1 LLNSLLKFC
10 CLLALMSLSICIVWA
25 NEYEFELLNEN
36 DGFPTSIIFSI
47 IQDEDGFLW
56 FGTGYDGLMRY
67 DGKNVVVF
75 KNDPSQKNTLPNDNA
90 GNLVLDSEGNFW
102 IGSWGGGVIE
112 LDSNTGLYTQYQHT
126 VELENTISDNKVQ
139 IIFEDDDR
147 VLWFGTFS
155 AGLNSFNTTTQNFKR
170 FPFEDPKNEGVS
182 DKRVWA
188 IEQTQSDKLWIATG
202 FGLNL
207 LDQHTEKV
215 THFFPEPN
223 ELLSDLNRIRN
234 LIKTPDAHLYLG
246 TQNGVVFF
254 DTQAS
259 SFKPLVASEQ
269 PNLGPIYSMLRT
281 NFGEYWVTSDNGVF
295 AFSDADKTLRKVPL
309 RFDDSCSQSLF
320 QDKQGT
326 IWLSCE
332 GVGVYK
338 ITRTNIFKT
347 FDDQT
352 VRNTFALEAAND
364 GSILLGTSQHGLK
377 RWLPET
383 KQLETL
389 GSKNAANN
397 KIGIRFITQTSK
409 GDIWYANAQSLYKLD
424 KNGKQREILPPEI
437 FWDDFENIMD
447 VEKDS
452 QDNIWVGVPGGLFI
466 VNPDTFS
473 FSFIPISELG
483 FPEGI
488 TKASLVE
495 VYLAPDNTMWV
506 AINNTLYRWNETQEK
521 LIPLS
526 YPNQKFEYTELYDF
540 IYAIYVD
547 SEERLWISNRT
558 GLYQVDPNSGKRT
571 VFSHYFLEINNSGI
585 RYINEDENGFLWL
598 VTPVGISRLNIS
610 NGNLQHFDKRDGL
623 PGSRMFYAPTVRSS
637 DGTIFLS
644 SRVGISY
651 FNPMEVSN
659 RQLADKTLL
668 TGFEVLGSSKNYN
681 IPQIASSGIDL
692 DYDQTNIKFDFATLD
707 LLNAR
712 QIQYSYF
719 LEGFDED
726 WIENGN
732 NSTATYTNL
741 SGGNYAFRVRA
752 KIKEKLFYTEELS
765 VKVNIGIPF
774 WKKWWM
780 FVVYI
785 GFVLLAIYGYLQR
798 QKKAVIELEQQVAKK
813 TADIAQES
821 LKLAAAN
828 RIKTQFLA
836 NMSHEIRTPLTTVIG
851 QAEAIICRD
860 VKQEDIYSEVEIIHD
875 SSLYLLA
882 LLNDILDLTKIEE
895 NKFELD
901 YVPQNLHSLLNNI
914 NTMFSMQAKVK
925 GLSFSLIEN
934 LPTPFIVS
942 IDGLRLKQILIN
954 LLSNALKFTLKGH
967 VSLEITLEDDKL
979 VFNVEDS
986 GIGISQ
992 DQLEQIFDSFTQG
1005 DSSIGRR
1012 FGGSGLGLHLSNQ
1025 LAVLMR
1031 GRITVTSKIDKGS
1044 AFTFSMPVTL
1054 GSKGTE
1060 KPQASFDF
1068 DRLPSTSLF
1077 NGKILLAEDHAD
1089 NRRLIARLLTKLG
1102 LTVYTAVDGF
1112 EAIKMYKEHDP
1123 QIILMD
1129 IQMPRMDGFQAFKA
1143 LRELGYVKPIIALTA
1158 NAMTNEVEDY
1168 FSFGFDGYIQKPID
1182 RQMLISTI
1190 ATFFNGKDDDAMSR
1204 ANSVLRNVDMSD
1216 LVSEFKIS
1224 LLKELEQFIIETDKR
1239 DVEGLRVLAHRLSG
1253 ASHLFGFSLLS
1264 QKATT
1269 FENKVKKGN
1278 QSFEDIQSDL
1288 NALIDEIKRILVD

>member
-1 LLNSLLKFC
+1 MLNHLLKYC
-10 CLLALMSLSICIVWA
+10 CLLALMSLSICTVWA

-139 IIFEDDDR
+139 SIFEDDDK
-147 VLWFGTFS
+147 VLWFGTFRG
-155 AGLNSFNTTTQNFKR
+155 GLNRFNTTTQNFKR
-170 FPFEDPKNEGVS
+170 FPFEDPENQGVS

-207 LDQHTEKV
+207 LDQNTEKV

-223 ELLSDLNRIRN
+223 ELLSGLNRVRT

-246 TQNGVVFF
+246 TQKGVVFF

-269 PNLGPIYSMLRT
+269 LNLGPIYSMLLT
-281 NFGEYWVTSDNGVF
+281 NFGEYWVTSDSGVF
-295 AFSDADKTLRKVPL
+295 SFSDTDKTLRKVPL
-309 RFDDSCSQSLF
+309 SFDDSCSQSLF

-338 ITRTNIFKT
+338 ITRTNIFNT

-383 KQLETL
+383 NQLETL

-452 QDNIWVGVPGGLFI
+452 QDNIWVAAPGGLFI

-473 FSFIPISELG
+473 FSFIPILELG
-483 FPEGI
+483 FPEKI
-488 TKASLVE
+488 TKASLE
-495 VYLAPDNTMWV
+495 VYLASDNTMWV
-506 AINNTLYRWNETQEK
+506 GINNTLYRWNETQEK

-526 YPNQKFEYTELYDF
+526 YPNQKFEYTELNDF
-540 IYAIYVD
+540 IYEIYVD
-547 SEERLWISNRT
+547 SKERLWISNKT

-571 VFSHYFLEINNSGI
+571 VFSHYFLESNNSGI

-598 VTPVGISRLNIS
+598 VTPVGISRLNTS

-623 PGSRMFYAPTVRSS
+623 PGSRMFYNPTVRQS
-637 DGTIFLS
+637 DGTIYLS

-659 RQLADKTLL
+659 RLLADKTLL
-668 TGFEVLGSSKNYN
+668 TSFEVLGSSKNYN

-692 DYDQTNIKFDFATLD
+692 NYDQTNIKFDFATLD

-741 SGGNYAFRVRA
+741 NGGNYAFRVRA
-752 KIKEKLFYTEELS
+752 KIKDKLFYAEELS
-765 VKVNIGIPF
+765 VEVNIGIPF

-828 RIKTQFLA
+828 KIKTQFLA

-954 LLSNALKFTLKGH
+954 LLSNALKFTLQGH
-967 VSLEITLEDDKL
+967 VSLEITLEDDQL

-992 DQLEQIFDSFTQG
+992 DQLEQIFGSFTQG

-1031 GRITVTSKIDKGS
+1031 GRITVTSEIDKGS

-1054 GSKGTE
+1054 ASKGTE

-1068 DRLPSTSLF
+1068 DRLPSISIF
-1077 NGKILLAEDHAD
+1077 NGKVLLAEDHAD

-1102 LTVYTAVDGF
+1102 LTVYTAADGF

-1129 IQMPRMDGFQAFKA
+1129 IQMPRMDGLQAFKA
-1143 LRELGYVKPIIALTA
+1143 LRELGYEKPIIALTA

-1168 FSFGFDGYIQKPID
+1168 FSLGFDGYIQKPID
-1182 RQMLISTI
+1182 RKMLISTI
-1190 ATFFNGKDDDAMSR
+1190 ATFLNGKDDHAMSQ
-1204 ANSVLRNVDMSD
+1204 ANSVLGNVDMSD
-1216 LVSEFKIS
+1216 LVSAFKIS
-1224 LLKELEQFIIETDKR
+1224 LLKELEYFIIETDKR
-1239 DVEGLRVLAHRLSG
+1239 DVEGLRALAHRLSG

-1269 FENKVKKGN
+1269 LENKVKQGN

-1288 NALIDEIKRILVD
+1288 EALIDEIKRILID